1 MVAFHAN
8 TTTYLQLTMQ
18 EVSSA
23 TTPALQQALWQQH
36 SILPPRDRRRRR
48 RLWPF
53 RQPGLPFAEPS
64 RRGSPRGVEWQE
76 EGDRERAR
84 EREREEGRE
93 EERTPRKA
101 RLLLFLVA
109 VVVHSGPSVS
119 RRRRLCRRCKTRKA
133 TFSVL
138 CEAALLSLSR
148 RRTRTVGRTTQCCR
162 LSLRPEHKGERAPSA
177 ARTQQRSTLRWK
189 EQEPPERQKA
199 ARARL
204 PAQLGRNAGGRGP
217 DAEERREEGTY
228 SSECEYAAHR
238 DDKAKE
244 VEDQVRATT

>member
-84 EREREEGRE
+84 ERERERREGRKSALL
-93 EERTPRKA
+93 ERLACCYFWLRWWYIVGRPLAAAAAFAAAA
-101 RLLLFLVA
+101 RQEKQPFL
-109 VVVHSGPSVS
+109 
-119 RRRRLCRRCKTRKA
+119 
-133 TFSVL
+133 FSVKLL
-138 CEAALLSLSR
+138 CFLSH
-148 RRTRTVGRTTQCCR
+148 G
-162 LSLRPEHKGERAPSA
+162 
-177 ARTQQRSTLRWK
+177 
-189 EQEPPERQKA
+189 
-199 ARARL
+199 
-204 PAQLGRNAGGRGP
+204 GGRGRS
-217 DAEERREEGTY
+217 DGQRSVAGSLSALSTRASERR
-228 SSECEYAAHR
+228 A
-238 DDKAKE
+238 
-244 VEDQVRATT
+244 QRARNNDRL